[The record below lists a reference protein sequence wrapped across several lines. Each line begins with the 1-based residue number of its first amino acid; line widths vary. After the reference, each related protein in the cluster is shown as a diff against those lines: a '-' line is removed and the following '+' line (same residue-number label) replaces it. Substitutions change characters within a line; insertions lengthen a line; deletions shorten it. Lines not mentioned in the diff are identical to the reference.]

1 MLSFIRDGGAPILFV
16 IAFGL
21 WTLASSLAFAMQPL
35 RARVSSLKWMHLVVL
50 FSTLAGSVANVGA
63 VFHYLGAGKQGAED
77 RVLVLLQGL
86 GESMSTPILGFAFLA
101 LSSLGMAV
109 GLRRLPVE

>member
-21 WTLASSLAFAMQPL
+21 WTLASSLSFAVRPG
-35 RARVSSLKWMHLVVL
+35 RARLASLKWMHLVVL
-50 FSTLAGSVANVGA
+50 FSTLSGTFGNIGA
-63 VFHYLGAGKQGAED
+63 VFHYLGDGKQGKED
-77 RVLVLLQGL
+77 RVQVLLTGL

-101 LSSLGMAV
+101 LSALGMAV
-109 GLRRLPVE
+109 GLRRLPPE

>member
-21 WTLASSLAFAMQPL
+21 WTLASSLSFAMRPV
-35 RARVSSLKWMHLVVL
+35 RARVASLTWMHLVVL
-50 FSTLAGSVANVGA
+50 FSTLAGTVANVAA
-63 VFHYLGAGKQGAED
+63 VFHYLGDGKQGAED
-77 RVLVLLQGL
+77 RVVVLLQGL

-101 LSSLGMAV
+101 LGALGMAV
-109 GLRRLPVE
+109 GLRRLPPE